1 MVDFFLVETRAISS
15 SQSASNFDQSEV
27 DKLAKLILDTNGLLR
42 PLVLREVVKFEEYEV
57 VSGHLEYYAAVRAKE
72 KDALKA
78 EMVSALVI
86 KPEEEKA
93 AIQQAQLLEQ
103 LSSST
108 KTTSTTSI
116 TPLDDLSSS
125 LEDLFNRELRA
136 MTQKLETNLQR
147 ISDQI
152 PKQTKPIDAF
162 NQLSD
167 VDLTRRL
174 TSVGIKGKNLDKIVD
189 QIVKKRPFNSLSEV
203 VKQTNGLSEKKM
215 VEIVDSWANLLF
227 T

>member
-1 MVDFFLVETRAISS
+1 MVDFFLVETRLISS
-15 SQSASNFDQSEV
+15 SQPASNFSQPEI

-42 PLVLREVVKFEEYEV
+42 PLVLKETGFEQYEV
-57 VSGHLEYYAAVRAKE
+57 VSGHLEYHAAVRAKE

-78 EMVSALVI
+78 EMVNALVI
-86 KPEEEKA
+86 EAEEEKT

-103 LSSST
+103 LYSAT
-108 KTTSTTSI
+108 KADSTTSI
-116 TPLDDLSSS
+116 TPLDDLASN
-125 LEDLFNRELRA
+125 LEDLFNRELKA
-136 MTQKLETNLQR
+136 MSQKLETSLHS

-167 VDLTRRL
+167 VELTRRL
-174 TSVGIKGKNLDKIVD
+174 TSVGIKGKNLDKIVE
-189 QIVKKRPFNSLSEV
+189 QIVKKRPFSSLAEL
-203 VKQTNGLSEKKM
+203 VKQTDRLSEKKM

>member
-1 MVDFFLVETRAISS
+1 MVDFFLVETKLISS
-15 SQSASNFDQSEV
+15 SQPASSFSQPEI

-42 PLVLREVVKFEEYEV
+42 PLVLKETGFEKYEV

-72 KDALKA
+72 KNPLQA
-78 EMVSALVI
+78 EMVNALVI
-86 KPEEEKA
+86 EAEEEKM

-103 LSSST
+103 LSSAT
-108 KTTSTTSI
+108 GTTGTASV
-116 TPLDDLSSS
+116 TPLDNLASS

-167 VDLTRRL
+167 VELTRRL
-174 TSVGIKGKNLDKIVD
+174 TSVGIKGKNLDKIVE

-203 VKQTNGLSEKKM
+203 VKQTDRLSEKKM

>member
-1 MVDFFLVETRAISS
+1 MVDFFLVETKSISS
-15 SQSASNFDQSEV
+15 SQSASSFSQSEV
-27 DKLAKLILDTNGLLR
+27 DNLAKLILDANGLLR
-42 PLVLREVVKFEEYEV
+42 PLVLKQIGLEKYEV

-78 EMVSALVI
+78 EMVNALVI
-86 KPEEEKA
+86 EAEDEKA
-93 AIQQAQLLEQ
+93 VIQQTQLLER
-103 LSSST
+103 LSSPT
-108 KTTSTTSI
+108 ETTSTTSV
-116 TPLDDLSSS
+116 TPLDDLASS
-125 LEDLFNRELRA
+125 LEDIFNRELRS

-152 PKQTKPIDAF
+152 PKQIKPIDAF

-167 VDLTRRL
+167 VDLARRL
-174 TSVGIKGKNLDKIVD
+174 ISVGIKGKNLDKIAE
-189 QIVKKRPFNSLSEV
+189 QIVKKRPFNSLAEV
-203 VKQTNGLSEKKM
+203 VKQVNGLSEKKM

>member
-1 MVDFFLVETRAISS
+1 MVDFFLVETKLISS
-15 SQSASNFDQSEV
+15 SQAASNFSQSEI
-27 DKLAKLILDTNGLLR
+27 DKLAKLILDTDGLLR
-42 PLVLREVVKFEEYEV
+42 PLILKEVSFEQYEV
-57 VSGHLEYYAAVRAKE
+57 VSGHLEYHAAVRAKE

-78 EMVSALVI
+78 EMVNALVI
-86 KPEEEKA
+86 KAEKEKA
-93 AIQQAQLLEQ
+93 AVQQAQLLEQ
-103 LSSST
+103 LYSAT
-108 KTTSTTSI
+108 KADSTTSI
-116 TPLDDLSSS
+116 TPLDNLASN
-125 LEDLFNRELRA
+125 LEDLFNRELKA

-147 ISDQI
+147 ISDQL

-174 TSVGIKGKNLDKIVD
+174 ISVGVKGKNLEKIVE

-203 VKQTNGLSEKKM
+203 VKQVNGLSEKKM
-215 VEIVDSWANLLF
+215 VEIVDSWADLLF